1 MIKKLRNKMLF
12 MSMISIFCLVVVAF
26 TAIYAIT
33 YNHTEQNIQNSL
45 ERTYRFHRPGRM
57 RFWNQDGEAAQGEER
72 KFNFEKREL
81 RDVSNFSVYVDK
93 EGNVHTDSFFGE
105 NSAHYEAVA
114 KEALKQNSQSGEFQS
129 KGLIWRF
136 QTREIRDGAKIM
148 ALVDITAEKGMLR
161 HLIISFG
168 ASAFI
173 LLALIFFISL
183 LFSNRAMRPVTEAW
197 DKQKQFVAD
206 ASHELKTPLTAINTN
221 IDVLLTKGENK
232 IKDEEKWL
240 NYIKTETKRLGELT
254 GNLLYMAK
262 MDSDTPMEKLRASV
276 SEIVESATLNL
287 EAVAFEKGIA
297 IETSVEKD
305 IYGVVS
311 APNITRLVVIL
322 LDNAIKYTPKK
333 ECIYV
338 TLKKSGKDCAELSVR
353 NTGSFISKADAERI
367 FDRFYRGDESRSS
380 AGYGLGLAMAK
391 EIVKAH
397 KGKISVRSSEENGTE
412 FIVTLPL

>member
-12 MSMISIFCLVVVAF
+12 MSMISIFCLIVVAF

-45 ERTYRFHRPGRM
+45 ERTYRFYRPGRM
-57 RFWNQDGEAAQGEER
+57 RFWNQEGEAGPGEER

-81 RDVSNFSVYVDK
+81 RDVSNFSVFVDG

-105 NSAHYEAVA
+105 NSEHYETVTN
-114 KEALKQNSQSGEFQS
+114 EALSQNSSSGEFLC

-136 QTREIRDGAKIM
+136 QTREIKDGAKII

-168 ASAFI
+168 ASAFV
-173 LLALIFFISL
+173 LLAVIFFISL
-183 LFSNRAMRPVTEAW
+183 LFSNRAMRPVAEAW

-240 NYIKTETKRLGELT
+240 RYIKTETQRLSELT

-262 MDSDTPMEKLRASV
+262 MDTDAPVEKRRSSV
-276 SEIVESATLNL
+276 SEIAESAVLNL
-287 EAVAFEKGIA
+287 EAIAFEKGLI
-297 IETSVEKD
+297 IESKIEKD
-305 IYGVVS
+305 VYGVVS
-311 APNITRLVVIL
+311 PSHITRLVLIL
-322 LDNAIKYTPKK
+322 LDNAIKYSPKNEK
-333 ECIYV
+333 IYV
-338 TLKKSGKDCAELSVR
+338 SLKKTGKENIVLSVR
-353 NTGSFISKADAERI
+353 NMGSVIEPGDTERI
-367 FDRFYRGDESRSS
+367 FDRFYRTDESRSTP
-380 AGYGLGLAMAK
+380 GYGLGLSMAK
-391 EIVKAH
+391 EIVKNH
-397 KGKISVRSSEENGTE
+397 KGKISVKSSEEYGTE
-412 FIVTLPL
+412 FTVVI

>member
-33 YNHTEQNIQNSL
+33 YNHTEQNIQTAL
-45 ERTYRFHRPGRM
+45 DRTYRFHRPVRM
-57 RFWNQDGEAAQGEER
+57 RFRGQEGEEGNNGER
-72 KFNFEKREL
+72 KYNFEKREL
-81 RDVSNFSVYVDK
+81 RDVSNFSVFVDK

-105 NSAHYEAVA
+105 NSKHYETVA
-114 KEALKQNSQSGEFQS
+114 KEALMQNSDSGEFQS

-136 QTREIRDGAKIM
+136 KTREIKDGAKII
-148 ALVDITAEKGMLR
+148 ALVDVTAEKGMLR
-161 HLIISFG
+161 QLIISFG
-168 ASAFI
+168 ASAFV
-173 LLALIFFISL
+173 LLAVIFFISL

-240 NYIKTETKRLGELT
+240 RYIKTETQRLSELT
-254 GNLLYMAK
+254 GNLLCMAE
-262 MDSDTPMEKLRASV
+262 MDSDAPMEKTWASV

-287 EAVAFEKGIA
+287 EAVAFEKGITVENS
-297 IETSVEKD
+297 IEKD
-305 IYGVVS
+305 IYGMVS
-311 APNITRLVVIL
+311 SPNITRLAVIL
-322 LDNAIKYTPKK
+322 IDNAIKYAPKK
-333 ECIYV
+333 ESIYV
-338 TLKKSGKDCAELSVR
+338 TLKKSGKECAELSVR
-353 NTGSFISKADAERI
+353 NTGSFIAKEDTEKI

-391 EIVKAH
+391 EIVKSH
-397 KGKISVRSSEENGTE
+397 KGKISVKSSEENGTE
-412 FIVTLPL
+412 FIATFSL